1 MSADPFQAAL
11 LNGGVLPPTNPV
23 QPQAQ
28 PVQAGTQQDPMA
40 AQALQGMQQGQQL
53 LGEQV
58 QRQRNLADTAA
69 QLQQQRA
76 QMQMPKMG
84 YQPQFKPMNSAGNV
98 LGDIGKGLLLGLS
111 ATGPGRAVEGA
122 IYGPRMRQYAAQSG
136 SLAQQ
141 IQELQEQQ
149 KIEEQPLG
157 SAAQIATRPFSGYG
171 SFVRGEASLMNAQT
185 QRVAEQHKNAVQ
197 TEANR
202 IRQQLGEGKLKAED
216 ARTQL
221 MGVIQKEKDAT
232 LWDVAGLG
240 YDRATQVEQMREAE
254 KDWETES
261 NHWLQDVL
269 GIAPSKPVTPAGAT
283 PPAKSGKGKSAS
295 GGVVK
300 WGRDKNGNPVKLN
313 ATTGN

>member
-98 LGDIGKGLLLGLS
+98 LGDIGRS
-111 ATGPGRAVEGA
+111 EEHT
-122 IYGPRMRQYAAQSG
+122 S
-136 SLAQQ
+136 
-141 IQELQEQQ
+141 ELQ
-149 KIEEQPLG
+149 
-157 SAAQIATRPFSGYG
+157 SR
-171 SFVRGEASLMNAQT
+171 
-185 QRVAEQHKNAVQ
+185 
-197 TEANR
+197 
-202 IRQQLGEGKLKAED
+202 
-216 ARTQL
+216 
-221 MGVIQKEKDAT
+221 
-232 LWDVAGLG
+232 
-240 YDRATQVEQMREAE
+240 
-254 KDWETES
+254 
-261 NHWLQDVL
+261 
-269 GIAPSKPVTPAGAT
+269 
-283 PPAKSGKGKSAS
+283 
-295 GGVVK
+295 
-300 WGRDKNGNPVKLN
+300 RDLV
-313 ATTGN
+313 